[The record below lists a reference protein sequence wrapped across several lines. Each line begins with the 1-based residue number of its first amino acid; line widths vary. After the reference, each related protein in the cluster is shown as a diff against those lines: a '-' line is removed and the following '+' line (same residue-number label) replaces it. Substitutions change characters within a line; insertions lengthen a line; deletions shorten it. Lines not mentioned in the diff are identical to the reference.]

1 MLLNFSL
8 IFFLIALNGFFVSVE
23 FAVVAARKARLETL
37 AMPDSR
43 AAAIVRTWLESPAAR
58 DRLIA
63 AAQLGITIVSLA
75 LGAVGDRTF
84 EALLAP
90 LFHDL
95 ALPPALALVKRVLP
109 VVPLAASLTL
119 VTILH
124 VVFGEQVPKVAALH
138 APERFALLAAQPM
151 YLFARTF
158 HWFVVA
164 LDWATQMVLRLLG
177 LDTSQVSHGTV
188 YTLEELKQIVAESGE
203 VGVIPAEGGEILHAV
218 LDFGELVVRQVMV
231 PRTEIIALRAE
242 TPLREVLRL
251 AAQHGVT
258 KFPVYGRDLDD
269 ILGILHIKDL
279 LRHLEDPAF
288 ERLTAQEFA
297 REALFVP
304 ETLPVNALLVQF
316 RERKQHIAIVIDE
329 YGGTAGLVTL
339 EDLIEEIVG
348 DIEDFFDRSAG
359 PAIQP
364 LPDGSVL
371 IDGLT
376 LIEDVNGK
384 LGLHL
389 EDPNYDT
396 IAGYVLGRL
405 GHIPKTGEAVELAD
419 GRRLRVLA
427 MDGLRIAKLRLEQ
440 AVHPQNEPEEAQAEG

>member
-1 MLLNFSL
+1 MLLDFL
-8 IFFLIALNGFFVSVE
+8 IIFFLIALNGFFVSVE
-23 FAVVAARKARLETL
+23 FAAVAARKTRLETM
-37 AMPDSR
+37 AEPDSR
-43 AAAIVRTWLESPAAR
+43 AAAIVRTWLQSPAIR
-58 DRLIA
+58 DRLLA
-63 AAQLGITIVSLA
+63 ATQLGVTFVSLA

-90 LFHDL
+90 WFHGL
-95 ALPPALALVKRVLP
+95 ALPPSLAFVERVLP
-109 VVPLAASLTL
+109 AVPLILSLTL
-119 VTILH
+119 VTIFH
-124 VVFGEQVPKVAALH
+124 VVLGEQVPKVATLH

-151 YLFARTF
+151 HLFIRVF
-158 HWFVVA
+158 YWFIVA
-164 LDWATQMVLRLLG
+164 LDWATRMVLHLLG
-177 LDTSQVSHGTV
+177 LDTSEVSHSTV
-188 YTLEELKQIVAESGE
+188 YTLEELKQIVAESEE
-203 VGVIPAEGGEILHAV
+203 VGVLPAEGGEILHAV

-231 PRTEIIALRAE
+231 PRTEIIALRAKM
-242 TPLREVLRL
+242 PLREVLRL
-251 AAQHGVT
+251 AAQHSVT
-258 KFPVYGRDLDD
+258 KFPVYGQNLDD

-279 LRHLEDPAF
+279 LQHLEDPSF
-288 ERLTAQEFA
+288 ERLTAQDIA
-297 REALFVP
+297 RDALFVP
-304 ETLPVNALLVQF
+304 ESLPVNHLLIQF

-339 EDLIEEIVG
+339 EDLLEEIVG
-348 DIEDFFDRSAG
+348 DIEDFFDRSNG
-359 PAIQP
+359 PEIQP

-376 LIEDVNGK
+376 LIEDVNEE

-405 GHIPKTGEAVELAD
+405 GRIPKTGEVVPLPD

-440 AVHPQNEPEEAQAEG
+440 AARPQSKPEAIQAEG

>member
-1 MLLNFSL
+1 MLLDFL
-8 IFFLIALNGFFVSVE
+8 IIFFLIALNGFFVSVE
-23 FAVVAARKARLETL
+23 FAAVAARKARLETL
-37 AMPDSR
+37 AEPNSR
-43 AAAIVRTWLESPAAR
+43 AAAIVRAWLESTAAR

-63 AAQLGITIVSLA
+63 ASQLGITIVSLA

-95 ALPPALALVKRVLP
+95 TLPPALLFVERVLP
-109 VVPLAASLTL
+109 AVPLILSLTL
-119 VTILH
+119 VTIFH
-124 VVFGEQVPKVAALH
+124 VVLGEQVPKVATLH
-138 APERFALLAAQPM
+138 APERFALLAARPM
-151 YLFARTF
+151 DLFARAF
-158 HWFVVA
+158 HWFVAA
-164 LDWATQMVLRLLG
+164 LDWATRMVLHLLG
-177 LDTSQVSHGTV
+177 LDTPQVGHGTV
-188 YTLEELKQIVAESGE
+188 YTLEELKQIVAESEE
-203 VGVIPAEGGEILHAV
+203 VGVLPAEGGEILHAV

-242 TPLREVLRL
+242 TPLREVPRL
-251 AAQHGVT
+251 AAKHGVT
-258 KFPVYGRDLDD
+258 KFPVYGKNLDD

-288 ERLTAQEFA
+288 EHLTAQDIA
-297 REALFVP
+297 RDALFVP
-304 ETLPVNALLVQF
+304 ESLPVNHLFIQF

-339 EDLIEEIVG
+339 EDLLEEIVG
-348 DIEDFFDRSAG
+348 DIEDSFDRSSG
-359 PAIQP
+359 PEIQP

-376 LIEDVNGK
+376 LIEDVNEE

-405 GHIPKTGEAVELAD
+405 GRIPKTGEVVPLPD

-440 AVHPQNEPEEAQAEG
+440 AAPPQSKPEAIQAEG

>member
-1 MLLNFSL
+1 MLINFFL
-8 IFFLIALNGFFVSVE
+8 IALLIALNGFFVSVE
-23 FAVVAARKARLETL
+23 FSAVASRKARLETM
-37 AMPDSR
+37 APPDSR
-43 AAAIVRTWLESPAAR
+43 AAAIVRSWLESPAAR

-63 AAQLGITIVSLA
+63 ASQLGITIVSLA

-84 EALLAP
+84 AALLEP
-90 LFHDL
+90 LFHQL
-95 ALPPALALVKRVLP
+95 TLPPWLAFVERVLP
-109 VVPLAASLTL
+109 AVPLVTSLVL
-119 VTILH
+119 VTTFH
-124 VVFGEQVPKVAALH
+124 VVLGEQVPKVATLH
-138 APERFALLAAQPM
+138 APERFALIAARPM
-151 YLFARTF
+151 HLFATTF
-158 HWFVVA
+158 HWFVAA
-164 LDWATQMVLRLLG
+164 LDWATRMVLRLVG
-177 LDTSQVSHGTV
+177 LDTTQVGHGAV
-188 YTLEELKQIVAESGE
+188 YTLEEIKQIVAESEE

-218 LDFGELVVRQVMV
+218 LDFGELLVRQVMV
-231 PRTEIIALRAE
+231 PRTEIIAIRAE
-242 TPLREVLRL
+242 TPLREALRL
-251 AAQHGVT
+251 AAQHAVT
-258 KFPVYGRDLDD
+258 KFPVYGEDLDD

-279 LRHLEDPAF
+279 LRYLEDPSF
-288 ERLTAQEFA
+288 DHRTARELA

-348 DIEDFFDRSAG
+348 DIEDSFDRSEG
-359 PAIQP
+359 PEIQR

-376 LIEDVNGK
+376 LIEDVNEQ

-405 GHIPKTGEAVELAD
+405 GHIPKTGEVVELDD
-419 GRRLRVLA
+419 GLRLRVLA
-427 MDGLRIAKLRLEQ
+427 MDGLRIAKLRLERIKS
-440 AVHPQNEPEEAQAEG
+440 PESETA